1 MENFQQSA
9 TTAVLEKT
17 RVFSRCK
24 FNPLKSTTIDKT
36 SPVWLMKIKDV
47 AALYKLR
54 LASLVVVS
62 AVLGYYM
69 GTSHA
74 HWDKLWFLCI
84 GGFLLTGGS
93 NGLNQVWEREW
104 DRLMSRTMSRP
115 VASGRMS
122 VPEGTLWSLLAGVAG
137 ILILWFGIN
146 TASGVLGLLA
156 FFLYVFV
163 YTPLKRISSLAVFV
177 GAFPG
182 AIPPMLGYVAATNDY
197 GLEAGVLFAMQ
208 FMWQFPHFWSIA
220 WVLHDDYLRGGYKL
234 LPFAEGRSKRSAFQI
249 LVYTMFLVP
258 VSLLPWVVPFN
269 EPMVGNGAG
278 IIAGITGAIMVWYSI
293 KLYRSC
299 DVSDARRLM
308 FASFFYLPV
317 VQLAYVLDKL

>member
-1 MENFQQSA
+1 M
-9 TTAVLEKT
+9 
-17 RVFSRCK
+17 RVFSRLK
-24 FNPLKSTTIDKT
+24 NSDLKSTTIDKAT
-36 SPVWLMKIKDV
+36 PLWLVKIKDI

-62 AVLGYYM
+62 AVLGYFM
-69 GTSHA
+69 GTSHVQPA
-74 HWDKLWFLCI
+74 QLWLLGI

-104 DRLMSRTMSRP
+104 DKLMSRTMTRP
-115 VASGRMS
+115 MAAGRMS
-122 VPEGTLWSLLAGVAG
+122 AIEGTIWSSLAGISG
-137 ILILWFGIN
+137 ILILWIGIN
-146 TASGVLGLLA
+146 PASGILGLLA

-163 YTPLKRISSLAVFV
+163 YTPLKRITSFAVFV

-182 AIPPMLGYVAATNDY
+182 AVPPMLGYVAATNDY

-249 LVYTMFLVP
+249 LIYTMFLVP
-258 VSLLPWVVPFN
+258 VSLLPWAVPFSQ
-269 EPMVGNGAG
+269 PMVGNLGGAVAFV
-278 IIAGITGAIMVWYSI
+278 AGVAMVWYSI

-308 FASFFYLPV
+308 FASFFYLPI
-317 VQLAYVLDKL
+317 VQLAYVLDRM